1 MESVLGILIAIGFF
15 LPSIIAGQRRVL
27 GHNAVIL
34 LNLMVVTWP
43 WALAFAFSP
52 FTRDFLDGCDRPPR

>member
-1 MESVLGILIAIGFF
+1 MDNFLALVVALGFF

-27 GHNAVIL
+27 GLNAIIA

-43 WALAFAFSP
+43 WALALAFSP
-52 FTRDFLDGCDRPPR
+52 FTRDLTDEHHPSA

>member
-1 MESVLGILIAIGFF
+1 MDNIPALLAVLGFF

-27 GHNAVIL
+27 GLNAVIA

-43 WALAFAFSP
+43 WALALAFSP
-52 FTRDFLDGCDRPPR
+52 FTRGLTDERHPPA